1 MRARFIRPPRT
12 LPLMSATPGVG
23 DIRFPRDSN
32 LPAGAVF
39 AHTGLSPHDHEN
51 DMAPLGTDLKCGA
64 ARDLIKT
71 HFYRSE
77 AEMFTSTSSLID
89 PERTRQSS
97 STDDGGGDVCIVCME
112 RAADFQLLPCRHDQF
127 CRQCIVEAI
136 CTWVRPEAPSCPLCR
151 GSFHTMVLLDRHRD
165 S

>member
-1 MRARFIRPPRT
+1 MKSSPSHPPTKCSTLIPIRWLKKSNT
-12 LPLMSATPGVG
+12 HIV
-23 DIRFPRDSN
+23 RDRNVAALHS
-32 LPAGAVF
+32 
-39 AHTGLSPHDHEN
+39 LSPHDHEN

-127 CRQCIVEAI
+127 CRQCIIEAI

-151 GSFHTMVLLDRHRD
+151 GSFHTMVLLDRHGD